1 MKKLLALLGCG
12 LIVFSFQV
20 HAHPHAWIDVQSNI
34 VLSEDGQIQAI
45 EQAWL
50 FDDLYSAAILDGIAE
65 DYEDTE
71 QALQQ
76 YATDVIHN
84 LEPYSYFIR
93 LVINDQR
100 AAFGTITQF
109 SIEKRGS
116 QLLLSFS
123 APLAKPVDPRQDT
136 VSFSVYD
143 PTYYIHMTHPA
154 ESPPTLSPNHGLPC
168 RAYITQPTPSAED
181 FSRAFALDKSDSV
194 DDDLGH
200 LFAEKVHIQCPN

>member
-1 MKKLLALLGCG
+1 MKKFLALLGCG
-12 LIVFSFQV
+12 LTWSSFQA
-20 HAHPHAWIDVQSNI
+20 HAHPHAWIDVQSTI

-50 FDDLYSAAILDGIAE
+50 FDDLYSAAILEGIAE

-71 QALQQ
+71 KALQQ

-84 LEPYSYFIR
+84 LQPYSYFIR
-93 LVINDQR
+93 LVVDDQR
-100 AAFGTITQF
+100 AAFNPITQF
-109 SIEKRGS
+109 SIDKRDS
-116 QLLLSFS
+116 QLLLSFT
-123 APLAKPVDPRQDT
+123 APLAVPVAPTQHS
-136 VSFSVYD
+136 VAFSVYD

-154 ESPPTLSPNHGLPC
+154 ESPPSISPSHGGAC
-168 RAYITQPTPSAED
+168 RAYVTQPTPSAED

-200 LFAEKVHIQCPN
+200 LFAEKVSIQCQS